1 MTYLM
6 FLVLFVGLPIVL
18 FLALNRRDQ
27 QHNRQQPQALHSWPP
42 VRVIALL
49 CLVAFVYTTPWDNY
63 LVASGVWYYN
73 PALVTG
79 IVFGYV
85 PLEEYLFFI
94 LLPIMTGLFLLWLHK
109 RLPFA
114 PHPADNTR
122 VRIWATAVTFIVW
135 VLSVIALILTFTDAR
150 YKPLTYLSLEL
161 SWALIPIMIQLAFG
175 ADILLRHWRTVL
187 AGIGLS
193 TLYLS
198 LTDTIAIGA
207 GTWTIAPS
215 QSLPWLIGGVLPIE
229 ELVFFGIVNT
239 LVVIGST
246 LILAEESRTRARALS
261 RYALLRPLVGWIK
274 PRVNDPRLKPGA

>member
-150 YKPLTYLSLEL
+150 YKPLTYLSL
-161 SWALIPIMIQLAFG
+161 
-175 ADILLRHWRTVL
+175 
-187 AGIGLS
+187 
-193 TLYLS
+193 
-198 LTDTIAIGA
+198 TDTIAIGA